1 MRVQN
6 RGTFSYQEDVQIA
19 QYCLFDLVNNK
30 KEDVVTITGTKEEC
44 LQQYG
49 LAQKE
54 YYIKYPRLLP
64 KGIAI
69 SQGSVH
75 KKSFQV
81 YVRFPNRTSTV
92 SLGNLDTIQEAIQAK
107 RDFIAY
113 NIE

>member
-1 MRVQN
+1 MRIKY
-6 RGTFSYQEDVQIA
+6 RGTFSYQEKKQLA
-19 QYCLFDLVNNK
+19 QYCLFDLINNK
-30 KEDVVTITGTKEEC
+30 KEDVVTITGTREEC

-64 KGIAI
+64 KGIAV

-75 KKSFQV
+75 KKSFQA
-81 YVRFPNRTSTV
+81 YVIVPGKTSTIT
-92 SLGNLDTIQEAIQAK
+92 LGNFDTLQEAIQAK
-107 RDFIAY
+107 KDFIAY